1 MYIKNII
8 NPIIVIPCCDILLV
22 MMLGKTARWFQLHC
36 LVNFIISTII
46 IEDCINLFI
55 TPHRAVHYNNNH
67 LDSYYI
73 LVLHAYHCI
82 TFKRL
87 KMEEIVHHIVFVLL
101 GVVPNIYYSRSNSNK
116 IGYLA
121 CCGIPGIIEYGTL
134 TLVKHDKLLAIKQ
147 KRIASYMYCFLRQ
160 PLALYSVVLNIILY
174 EYNIINY
181 REKSICIYN
190 NVLLYLNSCYYTY
203 ITCTNYGYSKYREFI
218 Y

>member
-8 NPIIVIPCCDILLV
+8 NPIIVIPCCDILLI

-36 LVNFIISTII
+36 LVNIIISTII

-55 TPHRAVHYNNNH
+55 TPHKALHYNNNH

-82 TFKRL
+82 SFNKL
-87 KMEEIVHHIVFVLL
+87 KKEEIVHHIVFVLM

-121 CCGIPGIIEYGTL
+121 CCGIPGVIEYGTL
-134 TLVKHDKLLAIKQ
+134 TLVKHGKMLAIKQ
-147 KRIASYMYCFLRQ
+147 KWIASYMYCFFRQ

-181 REKSICIYN
+181 REQSICIYN
-190 NVLLYLNSCYYTY
+190 NVLLYINSCYYTY
-203 ITCTNYGYSKYREFI
+203 ITCTNYGYSKYHDII